1 MSPDGVSWTTP
12 RVWVSG
18 VQKFMRAD
26 TPRSNQGRQP
36 SKRAF

>member
-12 RVWVSG
+12 RIWVSG

-26 TPRSNQGRQP
+26 ALGPNRGRQP